1 MLPRQCALCSCV
13 HESPAKNP
21 PLRPIAPFP
30 PRAAHSPPK
39 QDKFRVLK
47 FLNHFPPKAAGFI
60 KTGGFFIVARRF
72 SPFHNFHYLVIYGKK
87 EVMRMTAKKRSGL
100 FDSQR
105 VLYLPV
111 DCIVPN
117 PSQPR
122 TTFVRDGLEE
132 LADSIAEHGILQP
145 LSVRQCNG
153 RYQLIS
159 GERRLRAAR
168 MVGLTSVP
176 CILVDVTDTESA
188 LLALVENLQRRDL
201 DFMEEALAL
210 RRLIVQH
217 GLSQEEAARKVGK
230 SQSAVANKLRLL
242 KLAPEVL
249 ETVKSAGLT
258 ERHARCLLRL
268 PPEQRLAAAQHMAQQ
283 QLTVA
288 KAEAYVD
295 KLLAPPPPPQPVR
308 KAPIYHIRDV
318 RFFLNTID
326 RSVRLM
332 QSAGVPATS
341 QQDKKD
347 GVLTLTVRIPVD
359 TGTSR

>member
-1 MLPRQCALCSCV
+1 
-13 HESPAKNP
+13 
-21 PLRPIAPFP
+21 
-30 PRAAHSPPK
+30 
-39 QDKFRVLK
+39 
-47 FLNHFPPKAAGFI
+47 
-60 KTGGFFIVARRF
+60 
-72 SPFHNFHYLVIYGKK
+72 
-87 EVMRMTAKKRSGL
+87 MTAKKRSGL

-111 DCIVPN
+111 ELIVPN

-122 TTFVRDGLEE
+122 TTFVREGLEE
-132 LADSIAEHGILQP
+132 LAASIAEHGILQP
-145 LSVRQCNG
+145 LSVREVCG

-168 MVGLTSVP
+168 LVGLTSVP

-201 DFMEEALAL
+201 DFLEEALAL

-242 KLAPEVL
+242 KLSPQVL
-249 ETVKSAGLT
+249 ETVKQAGLT
-258 ERHARCLLRL
+258 ERHARTLLRL
-268 PPEQRLAAAQHMAQQ
+268 PEEQRLEAAQYMAKE

-295 KLLAPPPPPQPVR
+295 KLLAPPPPPQPT
-308 KAPIYHIRDV
+308 KKTPIYHIRDV

-347 GVLTLTVRIPVD
+347 GVLTLTVRIPM
-359 TGTSR
+359 GE

>member
-1 MLPRQCALCSCV
+1 
-13 HESPAKNP
+13 
-21 PLRPIAPFP
+21 
-30 PRAAHSPPK
+30 
-39 QDKFRVLK
+39 
-47 FLNHFPPKAAGFI
+47 
-60 KTGGFFIVARRF
+60 
-72 SPFHNFHYLVIYGKK
+72 
-87 EVMRMTAKKRSGL
+87 MTAKKRSGL

-105 VLYLPV
+105 VLYLPANL
-111 DCIVPN
+111 IVPN

-122 TTFVRDGLEE
+122 TMFVREGLEE

-145 LSVRQCNG
+145 LSVRQVRG

-168 MVGLTSVP
+168 MVGLATVP
-176 CILVDVTDTESA
+176 CILVEADDTESA

-201 DFMEEALAL
+201 DFLEEAVAL

-249 ETVKSAGLT
+249 EAVKEGGLS
-258 ERHARCLLRL
+258 ERHARSLLRL
-268 PPEQRLAAAQHMAQQ
+268 PPERRLEAARYMAQN

-288 KAEAYVD
+288 KAEAYVE
-295 KLLAPPPPPQPVR
+295 KLISPPPPPAPQPVKKQPVYR
-308 KAPIYHIRDV
+308 IRDV

-332 QSAGVPATS
+332 QSAGVQATS

-347 GVLTLTVRIPVD
+347 GVLTLTVRIPVGD
-359 TGTSR
+359 NNL

>member
-1 MLPRQCALCSCV
+1 
-13 HESPAKNP
+13 
-21 PLRPIAPFP
+21 
-30 PRAAHSPPK
+30 
-39 QDKFRVLK
+39 
-47 FLNHFPPKAAGFI
+47 
-60 KTGGFFIVARRF
+60 
-72 SPFHNFHYLVIYGKK
+72 
-87 EVMRMTAKKRSGL
+87 MTAKKRSGL

-111 DCIVPN
+111 EYIVPN

-122 TTFVRDGLEE
+122 TMFVREGLEE
-132 LADSIAEHGILQP
+132 LAASIAQHGILQP
-145 LSVRQCNG
+145 LSVREVGG

-168 MVGLTSVP
+168 MVGLSSVP
-176 CILVDVTDTESA
+176 CILVEATDTESA

-201 DFMEEALAL
+201 DFLEEAMAL

-249 ETVKSAGLT
+249 ETVKTAGLT
-258 ERHARCLLRL
+258 ERHARTLLRL
-268 PPEQRLAAAQHMAQQ
+268 PAEQRLEAAKYMAKE

-288 KAEAYVD
+288 RAEAYVD
-295 KLLAPPPPPQPVR
+295 KLLAPPPPPQPQ
-308 KAPIYHIRDV
+308 KKMPIYHIRDV

-347 GVLTLTVRIPVD
+347 GVLTLTVRIPM
-359 TGTSR
+359 GE